1 MAFAQGLLHTVL
13 VTRRIRV
20 DITNGIHQTG
30 IMYSR
35 IAWYNF
41 SPRARGTTL
50 ELKRVE
56 DALVVHARIPRG
68 WNVRA
73 GQYVYLWVPGA
84 SPLSFMQSHPFIITQ
99 WNGEGSV
106 SDKITMLLKVRNGFT
121 RHLAE
126 CAPRSGMRTVVDG
139 PYGEAS
145 CYGQYGTVLLLATGI
160 GIVAHIPHVK
170 EILQGHKDR
179 AVQTRQVML
188 VWQVDREA
196 QENWV
201 SNWMQELLEM
211 DKDMGSNM
219 LRVRLYVSRD
229 FKEESSKYGI
239 TKEYGEHDRLRK
251 LYGEVDLDALF
262 DREVHHRLGK
272 MLISVAATEA
282 FRDRLLNPKN
292 VVASG
297 SRVVVMSDIK
307 EWFENK

>member
-1 MAFAQGLLHTVL
+1 MIGVVVFALTALL
-13 VTRRIRV
+13 
-20 DITNGIHQTG
+20 Q
-30 IMYSR
+30 YSR

-126 CAPRSGMRTVVDG
+126 CAPRSGMRAVVDG

-188 VWQVDREA
+188 VWQVDREGKPA
-196 QENWV
+196 P
-201 SNWMQELLEM
+201 LL
-211 DKDMGSNM
+211 DSAPTNC
-219 LRVRLYVSRD
+219 R
-229 FKEESSKYGI
+229 F
-239 TKEYGEHDRLRK
+239 EHK
-251 LYGEVDLDALF
+251 KTGF
-262 DREVHHRLGK
+262 PTGC
-272 MLISVAATEA
+272 
-282 FRDRLLNPKN
+282 KN
-292 VVASG
+292 FW
-297 SRVVVMSDIK
+297 RWTRIWDPT
-307 EWFENK
+307 